1 MKTIVGVI
9 IALVLVGGL
18 GFVIANN
25 DSTSPDSPASQSGT
39 DSNADLT
46 GTGSDS
52 EAQPNEKPAQSGLVE
67 ISGSSYSPN
76 KITVKKG
83 ATVTWTNLDSIEHD
97 ITPDN
102 PSDEFK
108 QSELLKR
115 GESYSV
121 TFNTTGTYTYFCT
134 PHSFM
139 KGTVEVVE

>member
-18 GFVIANN
+18 GLVLANN
-25 DSTSPDSPASQSGT
+25 DSPSPDSPASQSST
-39 DSNADLT
+39 NSTADLT
-46 GTGSDS
+46 DTGNNDS
-52 EAQPNEKPAQSGLVE
+52 AQPDEQPAQSGSVE

-83 ATVTWTNLDSIEHD
+83 ATVTWTNLDNIEHD
-97 ITPDN
+97 ITPDD

-121 TFNTTGTYTYFCT
+121 TFSTAGTYTYFCT
-134 PHSFM
+134 PHPFM

>member
-9 IALVLVGGL
+9 IVLLLVGGL

-25 DSTSPDSPASQSGT
+25 DSAVPDNPSSQPSAT
-39 DSNADLT
+39 SNADLT
-46 GTGSDS
+46 DTGNDS
-52 EAQPNEKPAQSGLVE
+52 EAQQEEQPAQSGSVE
-67 ISGSSYSPN
+67 ISGSSYSPA

-121 TFNTTGTYTYFCT
+121 TFNTAGTYTYFCT
-134 PHSFM
+134 PHPFM